1 MEIKKLSSANIN
13 LWIALR
19 EQLWPHHPENANR
32 SDGKNIILSDELASF
47 IAVDEDGLGI
57 GFADASIRNDYVNGC
72 IHSPVAFL
80 EGIFIVPPSRR
91 GGVAKQLVD
100 AVQAWGLEKG
110 CQELAS
116 DTALDNVLSQ
126 QVHEALGFKETE
138 RVVYYR
144 KVSLR

>member
-32 SDGKNIILSDELASF
+32 VDGENIILSDELASF

-57 GFADASIRNDYVNGC
+57 AFADASIRNDYVNGC
-72 IHSPVAFL
+72 IHSPAAFL
-80 EGIFIVPPSRR
+80 EGIFVVPSSRR
-91 GGVAKQLVD
+91 SGVAKQLVD

-144 KVSLR
+144 KASLS

>member
-80 EGIFIVPPSRR
+80 EGIFIVPSSRR